1 MFYNVA
7 SLLRHLLHAFLFFQY
22 YFFLLIPKMA
32 YGILEF
38 VDDILII
45 LLIFIFGLL
54 HNFKLS
60 LESADVV
67 LVLCF

>member
-1 MFYNVA
+1 
-7 SLLRHLLHAFLFFQY
+7 
-22 YFFLLIPKMA
+22 MA

-54 HNFKLS
+54 HNFQLS